1 MEHIR
6 KPEWL
11 KIQIGANAR
20 YADTKRIVDTHKLHT
35 ICSSGRCPNLGE
47 CWELSVPV
55 HASSAIHKAG
65 NRFRLIRKSLGT

>member
-20 YADTKRIVDTHKLHT
+20 YADTKRIVDTHKLHDART
-35 ICSSGRCPNLGE
+35 WVNAGE
-47 CWELSVPV
+47 KGQL
-55 HASSAIHKAG
+55 
-65 NRFRLIRKSLGT
+65 LL

>member
-20 YADTKRIVDTHKLHT
+20 YADTPYHLLQRAM
-35 ICSSGRCPNLGE
+35 PELG
-47 CWELSVPV
+47 
-55 HASSAIHKAG
+55 
-65 NRFRLIRKSLGT
+65 

>member
-1 MEHIR
+1 MEHVR

-47 CWELSVPV
+47 CWG
-55 HASSAIHKAG
+55 K
-65 NRFRLIRKSLGT
+65 GTATS